1 MRLRRVHE
9 HRATHRTSMVEL
21 QGIPVSPGVAIGP
34 ALVLDADGYRIPRC
48 LVAAADAADEYARL
62 RDAVDAVSKRLET
75 SRLETTAVAGE
86 ETGDIFAA
94 QLQMLHD
101 PRLHGELRRRI
112 KDDLQAAAYAVSRVL
127 HNYAAALRRLSNPL
141 LADRAEDVMDIEKQL
156 LLELGAVSKQSL
168 DDLPEPVIILSHVLT
183 PSETANLDRTK
194 VRGFCTETGSSG
206 GHTAIVAKGLE
217 LPAVVGIGPFLD
229 SIGDK
234 AQVIVDGDRGKVIID
249 PDAETIASYQQRQDH
264 RRTLSARLDG
274 LRDLPAE
281 TIDGIRVRLS
291 ANIEFPNE
299 TATALQRGA
308 DGIGLYRTE
317 FLYLSSIEEPSE
329 EDHYQAYSQV
339 TREMNGRPVVIRT
352 LDLGADK
359 MGQRQLA
366 EQEYNPFLGLRSI
379 RLSLRNLDL
388 FRPQLRA
395 VLRAAV
401 HGDIRMMFPLITT
414 IGELRQARM
423 LLNVVA
429 EDLKESGIEHRSD
442 IPIGMMVEVP
452 AAVVML
458 DHFVKEVDFLSIG
471 TNDLAQYTL
480 AVDRSNEYVADL
492 YQSSDPAV
500 LRLIKQSVTIADNS
514 QTPISVC
521 GEMSSN
527 PGRALLLL
535 GLGVRHLSVPPS
547 SLPRVKKAI
556 RSVSIEQCKQIAD
569 RVMTLEAARDVDLHL
584 IDRIAELV
592 PELIVT

>member
-1 MRLRRVHE
+1 
-9 HRATHRTSMVEL
+9 MVEL

-48 LVAAADAADEYARL
+48 LVAADDAEGEYMRL
-62 RDAVDAVSKRLET
+62 RGAVDEVSKRLEQN
-75 SRLETTAVAGE
+75 RLETSAVAGE
-86 ETGDIFAA
+86 QTGDIFAA

-101 PRLHGELRRRI
+101 PRLHAELGRRI
-112 KDDLQAAAYAVSRVL
+112 RTQNHSAAYAVSRVL
-127 HNYAAALRRLSNPL
+127 NNYAVALRRLDNPL
-141 LADRAEDVMDIEKQL
+141 LADRAQDVVDIEKQL
-156 LLELGAVSKQSL
+156 LLQLGAVTRQPLS
-168 DDLPEPVIILSHVLT
+168 DLTEPVIVLSHELT
-183 PSETANLDRTK
+183 PSETANLDRRY
-194 VRGFCTETGSSG
+194 VRGFSTETGGPG

-229 SIGDK
+229 LIGGNTR
-234 AQVIVDGDRGKVIID
+234 VIVDGDRGKVIID
-249 PDAETIASYQQRQDH
+249 PDAETLERYQKRLEQR
-264 RRTLSARLDG
+264 RSLTARLSE

-281 TIDGIRVRLS
+281 TTDGVRIRLS
-291 ANIEFPNE
+291 ANIEFPHE
-299 TATALQRGA
+299 TTACLERGA

-317 FLYLSSIEEPSE
+317 FLYLSSDEEPSE

-339 TREMNGRPVVIRT
+339 VKEMAGRPVVIRT

-359 MGQRQLA
+359 MGHRPLA
-366 EQEYNPFLGLRSI
+366 ENEHNPCLGLRSI

-401 HGDIRMMFPLITT
+401 HGDIRVMFPLITT
-414 IGELRQARM
+414 IAELRQARM
-423 LLNVVA
+423 LIKVVA
-429 EDLKESGIEHRSD
+429 EDLDDEGIDHRSD

-458 DHFVKEVDFLSIG
+458 DRFVREVDFLSVG
-471 TNDLAQYTL
+471 TNDLTQYTL

-500 LRLIKQSVTIADNS
+500 LRLIQKSVEIADAND
-514 QTPISVC
+514 TPIAVC

-535 GLGVRHLSVPPS
+535 GMGVRNLSVPPS
-547 SLPRVKKAI
+547 ALPRVKKAI
-556 RSVSIEQCKQIAD
+556 RSVSIQQCHEIAD
-569 RVMTLEAARDVDLHL
+569 RVMKLEAARDVDLYL
-584 IDRIAELV
+584 LDRLGDLV
-592 PELIVT
+592 PELIVS

>member
-1 MRLRRVHE
+1 
-9 HRATHRTSMVEL
+9 MVEL

-48 LVAAADAADEYARL
+48 IIAAEDVADEYGRL
-62 RDAVDAVSKRLET
+62 RSAVDAVSERLET
-75 SRLETTAVAGE
+75 SRLETSAVAGE

-101 PRLHGELRRRI
+101 PRLHSELRRRI
-112 KDDLQAAAYAVSRVL
+112 KDEHQSAPYAVNRVL
-127 HNYAAALRRLSNPL
+127 HNYAAALRKLSNPL
-141 LADRAEDVMDIEKQL
+141 LADRAEDVLDIERQL
-156 LLELGAVSKQSL
+156 LLQLGAVSKQPLS
-168 DDLPEPVIILSHVLT
+168 DLTEPVIVLSHLLT
-183 PSETANLDRTK
+183 PSETANLDRRY
-194 VRGFCTETGSSG
+194 VRGFCTEIGGPG

-217 LPAVVGIGPFLD
+217 LPAVVGIGSFLD
-229 SIGDK
+229 SIG
-234 AQVIVDGDRGKVIID
+234 AGARVIVDGDRGKIIID
-249 PDAETIASYQQRQDH
+249 PDEETLKSYQERLEQR
-264 RRTLSARLDG
+264 RSLAARLAE
-274 LRDLPAE
+274 LRDLPAQ
-281 TIDGIRVRLS
+281 TTDGTNIGLS
-291 ANIEFPNE
+291 ANIEFPHE
-299 TATALQRGA
+299 TGTALQRGA

-317 FLYLSSIEEPSE
+317 FLYLSSTEEPSE
-329 EDHYQAYSQV
+329 EDHYQAYKQV
-339 TREMNGRPVVIRT
+339 VREMNGRPVVIRT

-359 MGQRQLA
+359 MGHRPLT

-414 IGELRQARM
+414 IAELRQARM
-423 LLNVVA
+423 LLKVVA
-429 EDLKESGIEHRSD
+429 EDLADSGIEHRSD
-442 IPIGMMVEVP
+442 IPVGMMVEVP

-458 DHFVKEVDFLSIG
+458 EHFVREVDFLSIG

-500 LRLIKQSVTIADNS
+500 LRLIKQSVEVADRSNTS
-514 QTPISVC
+514 ISVC

-556 RSVSIEQCKQIAD
+556 RSVSIEQCQEIAE
-569 RVMTLEAARDVDLHL
+569 RVMTLEAARDVDLYL
-584 IDRIAELV
+584 LDRIGDFV

>member
-1 MRLRRVHE
+1 
-9 HRATHRTSMVEL
+9 MVEL

-48 LVAAADAADEYARL
+48 LVAAEDAAGEYTRL
-62 RDAVDAVSKRLET
+62 RNAVDAVSAHLESSRLET
-75 SRLETTAVAGE
+75 SAIAGE

-101 PRLHGELRRRI
+101 PRLHSELRRRI
-112 KDDLQAAAYAVSRVL
+112 KDQRQSAPYAVTRVL
-127 HNYAAALRRLSNPL
+127 HHYAAALRRLANPV
-141 LADRAEDVMDIEKQL
+141 LADRAEDVLDIEKQL
-156 LLELGAVSKQSL
+156 LMQLGAVTRQPLSELS
-168 DDLPEPVIILSHVLT
+168 EPVIVLSHVLT
-183 PSETANLDRTK
+183 PSETANLDRRY
-194 VRGFCTETGSSG
+194 VLGFCTEIGGAG

-217 LPAVVGIGPFLD
+217 IPAVVGIGGFLD
-229 SIGDK
+229 GIGAASK
-234 AQVIVDGDRGKVIID
+234 VIVDGDRGKIIID
-249 PDAETIASYQQRQDH
+249 PDEATLGRYEQQLE
-264 RRTLSARLDG
+264 RRRSLTARLAE

-281 TIDGIRVRLS
+281 TVDGVRIKLS
-291 ANIEFPNE
+291 ANIEFPYE
-299 TATALQRGA
+299 THASLQRGA

-317 FLYLSSIEEPSE
+317 FLYLASEQEPSE

-339 TREMNGRPVVIRT
+339 AREMNGRPVVLRT

-359 MGQRQLA
+359 MGHRPLA
-366 EQEYNPFLGLRSI
+366 EQEHNPFLGLRSI
-379 RLSLRNLDL
+379 RLSLRNLDI

-395 VLRAAV
+395 VLRAAI
-401 HGDIRMMFPLITT
+401 HGDIRVMFPLITT
-414 IGELRQARM
+414 LGELRQARM

-429 EDLKESGIEHRSD
+429 EDLKDSGIQHRSD
-442 IPIGMMVEVP
+442 IPVGMMVEVP

-458 DHFVKEVDFLSIG
+458 DRFVTEVDFLSIG

-500 LRLIKQSVTIADNS
+500 LRLIRQSVTIADEHN
-514 QTPISVC
+514 TPISVC

-547 SLPRVKKAI
+547 LLPRVKKAI
-556 RSVSIEQCKQIAD
+556 RSVSIQQCKDIAD
-569 RVMTLEAARDVDLHL
+569 RVMGLEAASDVDLYL
-584 IDRIAELV
+584 LDRLSELV
-592 PELIVT
+592 PELIVQ